1 MPDKPNTTLRNQ
13 LYLLTFAHAV
23 VDTYATTLPHLLP
36 ILFRKLVSQTTSW
49 SSLAGL
55 IIAVSGVFN
64 SFSQVVFGQ
73 LADRGR
79 AAHFLILG
87 VAIPSICTSL
97 MGVVPSLSTLMLLLV
112 IGGMGV
118 AAFHPPAAVQAALL
132 AKRGRGFG
140 VSLFITGGNVGQAI
154 GPFCIMLLLNRYGLE
169 QLVWCM
175 IPGLLVASL
184 VAKTHNPRPTEEN
197 TVKTVPSHTEPK
209 KATLWIALRP
219 ELRPLIVLYLITT
232 LRTVTTLGVL
242 NFLSLHLDQQDFS
255 TLERSAVLSLFVFAG
270 SIGIITG
277 GSISDRINC
286 YTLLRFSLIVAP
298 PILYAAL
305 HSNGIRFLILL
316 LLGNFALSTSVTVNI
331 VLAQQLLPQHESLAS
346 SFAMGAA
353 WGTAG
358 LLNYPVGMIGDRV
371 GLPKLLDGLV
381 MLPLATSILTLFLK
395 REAKQEQH
403 AKNQKIA

>member
-1 MPDKPNTTLRNQ
+1 MLDKFNTTLRNQ

-23 VDTYATTLPHLLP
+23 VDAYSTTLPHLLP
-36 ILFRKLVSQTTSW
+36 LLFRKLVSQTTSW

-55 IIAVSGVFN
+55 FIAVSGVFN

-79 AAHFLILG
+79 TTYFLILG
-87 VAIPSICTSL
+87 VAIPSVCTSL
-97 MGVVPSLSTLMLLLV
+97 MGVVPSLLTLMLLLV
-112 IGGMGV
+112 IGGMAV
-118 AAFHPPAAVQAALL
+118 AAFHPPAAVQAAVL

-169 QLVWCM
+169 RLVWCM

-184 VAKTHNPRPTEEN
+184 VAKTNYSRPTKEGIV
-197 TVKTVPSHTEPK
+197 TTPFSHTEPK
-209 KATLWIALRP
+209 KETLWIALRP

-232 LRTVTTLGVL
+232 LRTVTTVGVL

-255 TLERSAVLSLFVFAG
+255 NIKRSAVLSLFVFAG
-270 SIGIITG
+270 SMGIMTG
-277 GSISDRINC
+277 GSLSDRINR
-286 YTLLRFSLIVAP
+286 YTLLRFSLLVAP

-305 HSNGIRFLILL
+305 HSNGALFLILL
-316 LLGNFALSTSVTVNI
+316 LLGNFTLSTSVTVNI
-331 VLAQQLLPQHESLAS
+331 VLAQQLLPKHENLAS
-346 SFAMGAA
+346 SLAMGAA

-358 LLNYPVGMIGDRV
+358 LLNYPVGIIGDRI

-381 MLPLATSILTLFLK
+381 MLPLATSILTLLLK
-395 REAKQEQH
+395 REAK
-403 AKNQKIA
+403 

>member
-1 MPDKPNTTLRNQ
+1 MLDKSNTTLRNR
-13 LYLLTFAHAV
+13 LYLLTFTHAV

-36 ILFRKLVSQTTSW
+36 LLFRKLVSQTTSW

-64 SFSQVVFGQ
+64 SFSQVLFGQ

-87 VAIPSICTSL
+87 VAIPSVCTSL
-97 MGVVPSLSTLMLLLV
+97 MGVVPSLLTLMLLLI

-118 AAFHPPAAVQAALL
+118 AAFHPPAAVQAA
-132 AKRGRGFG
+132 ASAQRGRGFG

-175 IPGLLVASL
+175 IPGLLVALL
-184 VAKTHNPRPTEEN
+184 VAKANSPQPTKEGGV
-197 TVKTVPSHTEPK
+197 TTTAFSHTESK
-209 KATLWIALRP
+209 KTELWSALRP

-232 LRTVTTLGVL
+232 LRTVTTVGVL

-255 TLERSAVLSLFVFAG
+255 NIERSAVLSLFVLAG

-277 GSISDRINC
+277 GSLSDRINR
-286 YTLLRFSLIVAP
+286 YTLLRFSLLVAP

-305 HSNGIRFLILL
+305 HSKGTLFLILL
-316 LLGNFALSTSVTVNI
+316 LLGNFTLSTSVTVNI
-331 VLAQQLLPQHESLAS
+331 VLAQQLLPKHESLAS

-381 MLPLATSILTLFLK
+381 MLPLATSVLTLFLK
-395 REAKQEQH
+395 REAK
-403 AKNQKIA
+403 

>member
-1 MPDKPNTTLRNQ
+1 MIPDKSSTTLRNR
-13 LYLLTFAHAV
+13 LYLLTFAHAI
-23 VDTYATTLPHLLP
+23 VDAYSTTLPHILP
-36 ILFRKLVSQTTSW
+36 LLFRKLVSQTTSW

-55 IIAVSGVFN
+55 LIAVSGIFN
-64 SFSQVVFGQ
+64 SFSQVLFGQ

-79 AAHFLILG
+79 TALFLILG
-87 VAIPSICTSL
+87 VAIPSVCTSL
-97 MGVVPSLSTLMLLLV
+97 MGMVPSLFQLMLLLV
-112 IGGMGV
+112 IGGMAV
-118 AAFHPPAAVQAALL
+118 AAFHPPAAVQAAAL

-154 GPFCIMLLLNRYGLE
+154 GPFCLMLLLNRYGLE

-184 VAKTHNPRPTEEN
+184 VAKTNYSRPVQEEIVTTAAFSYTE
-197 TVKTVPSHTEPK
+197 SK

-232 LRTVTTLGVL
+232 LRTVTTVGVL
-242 NFLSLHLDQQDFS
+242 NFLSLHLDQQHFS
-255 TLERSAVLSLFVFAG
+255 NLERSAVLSLFVFAG

-277 GSISDRINC
+277 GSLSDRINR
-286 YTLLRFSLIVAP
+286 YTLLRFSLLVAP

-305 HSNGIRFLILL
+305 HSNGALFLILL
-316 LLGNFALSTSVTVNI
+316 LLGNFTLSTSVTVNI
-331 VLAQQLLPQHESLAS
+331 VLAQQLLPKHESLAS

-358 LLNYPVGMIGDRV
+358 LLNYPVGMLGDRI

-381 MLPLATSILTLFLK
+381 MLPLATSVLTLFLK
-395 REAKQEQH
+395 REAK
-403 AKNQKIA
+403 

>member
-1 MPDKPNTTLRNQ
+1 MMPDKSSTTLRNR
-13 LYLLTFAHAV
+13 LYLLTFAHAI
-23 VDTYATTLPHLLP
+23 VDAYSTTLPHILP
-36 ILFRKLVSQTTSW
+36 LLFRKLVSQTTSW

-55 IIAVSGVFN
+55 LIAVSGIFN
-64 SFSQVVFGQ
+64 SFSQVLFGQ

-79 AAHFLILG
+79 TAPFLILG
-87 VAIPSICTSL
+87 VAIPSVCTSL
-97 MGVVPSLSTLMLLLV
+97 MGVVPSLLQLILLLV
-112 IGGMGV
+112 IGGMAV
-118 AAFHPPAAVQAALL
+118 AAFHPPAAVQAAAL

-175 IPGLLVASL
+175 IPGLLVTAL
-184 VAKTHNPRPTEEN
+184 VAKTNHPLSAKEE
-197 TVKTVPSHTEPK
+197 TVTTTTFSHTEPK

-232 LRTVTTLGVL
+232 LRTVTTVGVL
-242 NFLSLHLDQQDFS
+242 NFLSLHLDQQHFS
-255 TLERSAVLSLFVFAG
+255 NLERSAVLSLFVFAG

-277 GSISDRINC
+277 GSISDRINR
-286 YTLLRFSLIVAP
+286 YTLLRFSLLVAP

-305 HSNGIRFLILL
+305 HSNGVLFLILL
-316 LLGNFALSTSVTVNI
+316 LLGNFTLSTSVTVNI
-331 VLAQQLLPQHESLAS
+331 VLAQQLLPKHESLAS

-358 LLNYPVGMIGDRV
+358 ILNYPVGMIGDQV

-381 MLPLATSILTLFLK
+381 MLPLATSVLTLFLK
-395 REAKQEQH
+395 REAK
-403 AKNQKIA
+403 

>member
-1 MPDKPNTTLRNQ
+1 MLDKSNTTLRNR

-36 ILFRKLVSQTTSW
+36 LLFRKLVSQTTSW
-49 SSLAGL
+49 SSLTGL
-55 IIAVSGVFN
+55 LIAVSGVFN

-79 AAHFLILG
+79 TAHFLILG
-87 VAIPSICTSL
+87 VAIPSVCTSL
-97 MGVVPSLSTLMLLLV
+97 MGVVPSLFLLMLLLI

-118 AAFHPPAAVQAALL
+118 AAFHPPAAVQAAAS

-154 GPFCIMLLLNRYGLE
+154 GPFCIMLLLNRYGLG

-175 IPGLLVASL
+175 IPGLLVASI
-184 VAKTHNPRPTEEN
+184 VAKTNSPQTAKEGIVTTAEF
-197 TVKTVPSHTEPK
+197 SHTESK
-209 KATLWIALRP
+209 KETLWIVLRP
-219 ELRPLIVLYLITT
+219 QLRPLIVLYLITT
-232 LRTVTTLGVL
+232 LRTVTTVGVL
-242 NFLSLHLDQQDFS
+242 NFLSLHLDQQHFS
-255 TLERSAVLSLFVFAG
+255 NVERSAVLSLFVFAG

-277 GSISDRINC
+277 GSLSDRINH
-286 YTLLRFSLIVAP
+286 YILLRFSLLVAP

-305 HSNGIRFLILL
+305 HSNGILFLILL
-316 LLGNFALSTSVTVNI
+316 FLGNFTLSTSVTVNI
-331 VLAQQLLPQHESLAS
+331 VLAQQLLPKHESLAS

-358 LLNYPVGMIGDRV
+358 LLNYPVGMIGDLV

-381 MLPLATSILTLFLK
+381 MLPLATSVLTLFLK
-395 REAKQEQH
+395 REAK
-403 AKNQKIA
+403 

>member
-1 MPDKPNTTLRNQ
+1 MLDKSNTVLRNR

-23 VDTYATTLPHLLP
+23 VDAYATTLPHLLP
-36 ILFRKLVSQTTSW
+36 LLFRKLVSQTTSW

-55 IIAVSGVFN
+55 LIAVSGVFN
-64 SFSQVVFGQ
+64 SFSQVLFGQ

-79 AAHFLILG
+79 TAVFLIFG
-87 VAIPSICTSL
+87 VAIPSVCTSL
-97 MGVVPSLSTLMLLLV
+97 MGVVPSLLTLMLLLI
-112 IGGMGV
+112 IGGMAV
-118 AAFHPPAAVQAALL
+118 AAFHPPAAVQAAVL

-140 VSLFITGGNVGQAI
+140 VSLFITGGNLGQAI

-175 IPGLLVASL
+175 IPGLLVALL
-184 VAKTHNPRPTEEN
+184 VAKTNYSRPAKEGGVT
-197 TVKTVPSHTEPK
+197 TTFSHTESK
-209 KATLWIALRP
+209 KETLWIALRP

-232 LRTVTTLGVL
+232 LRTVTTVGVL

-255 TLERSAVLSLFVFAG
+255 NIERSAVLSLFVFAG
-270 SIGIITG
+270 SMGIMTG
-277 GSISDRINC
+277 GSLSDRINR

-305 HSNGIRFLILL
+305 HSSGALFLILL
-316 LLGNFALSTSVTVNI
+316 LLGNFTLSTSVTVNI
-331 VLAQQLLPQHESLAS
+331 VLAQQLLPRHENLAS

-358 LLNYPVGMIGDRV
+358 LLNYPVGMIGDQV

-381 MLPLATSILTLFLK
+381 MLPLATSVLTLLLK
-395 REAKQEQH
+395 REAKQR
-403 AKNQKIA
+403 

>member
-1 MPDKPNTTLRNQ
+1 MLDRSNTTLRNR

-23 VDTYATTLPHLLP
+23 VDAYSTTLPYLLP
-36 ILFRKLVSQTTSW
+36 LLFRKLVSQSTSW

-55 IIAVSGVFN
+55 LIAVSGVFN
-64 SFSQVVFGQ
+64 SFSQVAFGQ
-73 LADRGR
+73 LADRAR
-79 AAHFLILG
+79 TAYFLILG
-87 VAIPSICTSL
+87 VAIPSVCTCL
-97 MGVVPSLSTLMLLLV
+97 MGVVPSLLMLMLLLI
-112 IGGMGV
+112 IGGMAA
-118 AAFHPPAAVQAALL
+118 AAFHPPAAVQAAIL

-169 QLVWCM
+169 KLVWCM
-175 IPGLLVASL
+175 IPGLLVALL
-184 VAKTHNPRPTEEN
+184 VAKTNYSRPATEGIAA
-197 TVKTVPSHTEPK
+197 TTTFSHSTPK
-209 KATLWIALRP
+209 KETLWIALRP

-232 LRTVTTLGVL
+232 LRTVTTVGVL

-255 TLERSAVLSLFVFAG
+255 NIERSAVLSLFVFAG
-270 SIGIITG
+270 SMGIMTG
-277 GSISDRINC
+277 GSLSDRINH

-305 HSNGIRFLILL
+305 HSNGALFLILL
-316 LLGNFALSTSVTVNI
+316 LLGNFTLSTSVTVNI
-331 VLAQQLLPQHESLAS
+331 VLAQQLLPRHENLAS

-358 LLNYPVGMIGDRV
+358 LLNYPVGMIGDQV

-381 MLPLATSILTLFLK
+381 MLPLATSVLTLFLK
-395 REAKQEQH
+395 QEAKQR
-403 AKNQKIA
+403 

>member
-1 MPDKPNTTLRNQ
+1 MIPDKSSTTLRNR
-13 LYLLTFAHAV
+13 LYLLTFAHAI
-23 VDTYATTLPHLLP
+23 VDAYSTTLPHILP
-36 ILFRKLVSQTTSW
+36 LLFRKLVSQTTSW

-55 IIAVSGVFN
+55 LIAVSGIFN
-64 SFSQVVFGQ
+64 SFSQVLFGQ

-79 AAHFLILG
+79 TALFLILG
-87 VAIPSICTSL
+87 VAIPSVCTSL
-97 MGVVPSLSTLMLLLV
+97 MGIVPSLFQLMLLLV
-112 IGGMGV
+112 IGGMAV
-118 AAFHPPAAVQAALL
+118 AAFHPPAAVQAAAL

-184 VAKTHNPRPTEEN
+184 VAKTNYSRPAQEEIVTTAAFAYTES
-197 TVKTVPSHTEPK
+197 KQ
-209 KATLWIALRP
+209 ATLWIALRP

-232 LRTVTTLGVL
+232 LRTVTTVGVL
-242 NFLSLHLDQQDFS
+242 NFLSLHLDQQHFS
-255 TLERSAVLSLFVFAG
+255 NLERSAVLSLFVFAG

-277 GSISDRINC
+277 GSLSDRINR
-286 YTLLRFSLIVAP
+286 YTLLRFSLLVAP

-305 HSNGIRFLILL
+305 HSNGALFLILL
-316 LLGNFALSTSVTVNI
+316 LLGNFTLSTSVTVNI
-331 VLAQQLLPQHESLAS
+331 VLAQQLLPKHESLAS

-358 LLNYPVGMIGDRV
+358 LLNYPVGMLGDRI

-381 MLPLATSILTLFLK
+381 MLPLATSVLTLFLK
-395 REAKQEQH
+395 R
-403 AKNQKIA
+403 

>member
-1 MPDKPNTTLRNQ
+1 MLDKSNTALRNR

-23 VDTYATTLPHLLP
+23 VDAYSTTLPHLLP
-36 ILFRKLVSQTTSW
+36 LLFRKLVSQTTSW

-55 IIAVSGVFN
+55 LIAVSGVFN
-64 SFSQVVFGQ
+64 SFSQVLFGQ

-79 AAHFLILG
+79 TAVFLILG
-87 VAIPSICTSL
+87 VAISSICTSL
-97 MGVVPSLSTLMLLLV
+97 MGVVPSLFALMLLLI
-112 IGGMGV
+112 IGGMAA
-118 AAFHPPAAVQAALL
+118 AAFHPPAAVQAAVL

-169 QLVWCM
+169 KLVWCM
-175 IPGLLVASL
+175 IPGLLVALL
-184 VAKTHNPRPTEEN
+184 VAKTNYSRPAKEGVVT
-197 TVKTVPSHTEPK
+197 TTFSHTESK
-209 KATLWIALRP
+209 KETLWIALRP

-232 LRTVTTLGVL
+232 LRTVTTVGVL

-255 TLERSAVLSLFVFAG
+255 NIERSAVLSLFVFAG
-270 SIGIITG
+270 SMGIMTG
-277 GSISDRINC
+277 GSLSDRINR

-305 HSNGIRFLILL
+305 HSSGALFLILL
-316 LLGNFALSTSVTVNI
+316 LLGNFTLSTSVTVNI
-331 VLAQQLLPQHESLAS
+331 VLAQQLLPRHENLAS

-358 LLNYPVGMIGDRV
+358 LLNYPVGMIGDQV

-381 MLPLATSILTLFLK
+381 MLPLITVVLVPLLK
-395 REAKQEQH
+395 
-403 AKNQKIA
+403 QKR

>member
-1 MPDKPNTTLRNQ
+1 MMLDKSNTTLRHR

-36 ILFRKLVSQTTSW
+36 LLFRKLVLQTTSW

-55 IIAVSGVFN
+55 LIAVSGVFN
-64 SFSQVVFGQ
+64 SFSQVVFGR

-79 AAHFLILG
+79 IAHFLILG

-97 MGVVPSLSTLMLLLV
+97 MGVVPSLLPLMLLLI

-118 AAFHPPAAVQAALL
+118 AAFHPPAAVQAAAL
-132 AKRGRGFG
+132 AQRGRGFG

-175 IPGLLVASL
+175 IPGLFVASL
-184 VAKTHNPRPTEEN
+184 VAKTNYPRS
-197 TVKTVPSHTEPK
+197 VKEGVVTTTALSHTESK

-232 LRTVTTLGVL
+232 LRTVTTVGVL
-242 NFLSLHLDQQDFS
+242 NFLSLHLDQQNFS
-255 TLERSAVLSLFVFAG
+255 NLERSAVLSLFVFAG

-277 GSISDRINC
+277 GSLSDRINR
-286 YTLLRFSLIVAP
+286 YTLLRFSLLIAP

-305 HSNGIRFLILL
+305 HSSGTRFLALL
-316 LLGNFALSTSVTVNI
+316 LLGNFTLSTSVTVNI
-331 VLAQQLLPQHESLAS
+331 VLAQQLLPKHESLAS
-346 SFAMGAA
+346 SLAMGAA

-358 LLNYPVGMIGDRV
+358 ILNYPVGMLGDRV

-381 MLPLATSILTLFLK
+381 MLPLATSVLTLFLK
-395 REAKQEQH
+395 REER
-403 AKNQKIA
+403 

>member
-1 MPDKPNTTLRNQ
+1 MLDKSNTALRNR

-23 VDTYATTLPHLLP
+23 VDAYSTTLPHLLP
-36 ILFRKLVSQTTSW
+36 LLFRKLVSQTTSW

-55 IIAVSGVFN
+55 LIAVSGVFN
-64 SFSQVVFGQ
+64 SFSQVLFGQ

-79 AAHFLILG
+79 TVYFLILG
-87 VAIPSICTSL
+87 VAIPSVCTSL
-97 MGVVPSLSTLMLLLV
+97 MGVAPSLFALILLLI
-112 IGGMGV
+112 IGGMAV

-169 QLVWCM
+169 WLVWCM
-175 IPGLLVASL
+175 IPGLLVALL
-184 VAKTHNPRPTEEN
+184 VAKVNYTRSAAT
-197 TVKTVPSHTEPK
+197 TGFSHSTQEK
-209 KATLWIALRP
+209 ETLWIALRP

-232 LRTVTTLGVL
+232 LRTVTTVGVL

-255 TLERSAVLSLFVFAG
+255 NIERSAVLSLFVFAG
-270 SIGIITG
+270 SMGIMTG
-277 GSISDRINC
+277 SSLSDRINR

-298 PILYAAL
+298 PILYTAL
-305 HSNGIRFLILL
+305 HSSGALFLILL
-316 LLGNFALSTSVTVNI
+316 LLGNFTLSTSVTVNI
-331 VLAQQLLPQHESLAS
+331 VLAQQLLPKHESLAS

-358 LLNYPVGMIGDRV
+358 ILNYPVGMIGDQV

-381 MLPLATSILTLFLK
+381 MLPLVTVVLVPLLK
-395 REAKQEQH
+395 
-403 AKNQKIA
+403 QKR

>member
-1 MPDKPNTTLRNQ
+1 MLDKSNTTLRNR

-23 VDTYATTLPHLLP
+23 VDAYSTTLPYLLP
-36 ILFRKLVSQTTSW
+36 LLFRKLVSQTTSW
-49 SSLAGL
+49 NSLAGL
-55 IIAVSGVFN
+55 LIAVSGVFN
-64 SFSQVVFGQ
+64 SFSQVLFGQ

-79 AAHFLILG
+79 TAVFLIFG
-87 VAIPSICTSL
+87 VAIPSVCTSL
-97 MGVVPSLSTLMLLLV
+97 MGVVPSLLTLMLLLI
-112 IGGMGV
+112 IGGMAV
-118 AAFHPPAAVQAALL
+118 AAFHPPAAVQAAVL

-175 IPGLLVASL
+175 IPGLLVALL
-184 VAKTHNPRPTEEN
+184 VAKTNYSRPAKEGI
-197 TVKTVPSHTEPK
+197 VPTTAFSHSAPK
-209 KATLWIALRP
+209 KETLWIALRP

-232 LRTVTTLGVL
+232 LRTVTTVGVL

-255 TLERSAVLSLFVFAG
+255 NIERSAVLSLFVFAG
-270 SIGIITG
+270 SMGIMTG
-277 GSISDRINC
+277 GSLSDRINH

-305 HSNGIRFLILL
+305 HSNGALFLILL
-316 LLGNFALSTSVTVNI
+316 LLGNFTLSTSVTVNI
-331 VLAQQLLPQHESLAS
+331 VLAQQLLPRHENLAS

-358 LLNYPVGMIGDRV
+358 LLNYPVGLIGDQV

-381 MLPLATSILTLFLK
+381 MLPLATSVLTLFLK
-395 REAKQEQH
+395 REAKQR
-403 AKNQKIA
+403 

>member
-1 MPDKPNTTLRNQ
+1 MSDKSNSTLRNR

-23 VDTYATTLPHLLP
+23 VDAYSTTLPHLLP
-36 ILFRKLVSQTTSW
+36 LLFRKLVSQTTSW

-55 IIAVSGVFN
+55 LIAVSGVFN

-79 AAHFLILG
+79 TAYFLILG
-87 VAIPSICTSL
+87 VAIPSVCTSL
-97 MGVVPSLSTLMLLLV
+97 MGVVPSLSTLMLLLI
-112 IGGMGV
+112 IGGMAV
-118 AAFHPPAAVQAALL
+118 AAFHPPAAVQAAVL

-154 GPFCIMLLLNRYGLE
+154 GPFCIMLLLNHYGLE

-184 VAKTHNPRPTEEN
+184 VAKTNCSRPAEGVVT
-197 TVKTVPSHTEPK
+197 TTAFSHSTPK
-209 KATLWIALRP
+209 KASLWIALRP

-232 LRTVTTLGVL
+232 LRTVTTVGVL

-255 TLERSAVLSLFVFAG
+255 NVERSAVLSLFVFAG
-270 SIGIITG
+270 SMGIMTG
-277 GSISDRINC
+277 GALSDRVNH
-286 YTLLRFSLIVAP
+286 YTLLRFSLLVAP

-305 HSNGIRFLILL
+305 HSGGALFLILL
-316 LLGNFALSTSVTVNI
+316 LLGNFTLSTSVTVNI
-331 VLAQQLLPQHESLAS
+331 VLAQQLLPKHENLAS

-358 LLNYPVGMIGDRV
+358 LLNYPVGMIGDQV

-381 MLPLATSILTLFLK
+381 TLPLATSVLTLFLK
-395 REAKQEQH
+395 REAK
-403 AKNQKIA
+403 

>member
-1 MPDKPNTTLRNQ
+1 MLDKSNTALRNR

-23 VDTYATTLPHLLP
+23 VDAYSTTLPHLLP
-36 ILFRKLVSQTTSW
+36 LLFRKLVSQTTSW

-55 IIAVSGVFN
+55 LIAVSGVFN
-64 SFSQVVFGQ
+64 SFSQVLFGQ

-79 AAHFLILG
+79 TAVFLILG
-87 VAIPSICTSL
+87 VAISSVCTSL
-97 MGVVPSLSTLMLLLV
+97 MGVVPSLFALMLLLI
-112 IGGMGV
+112 IGGMAA
-118 AAFHPPAAVQAALL
+118 AAFHPPAAVQAAVL

-140 VSLFITGGNVGQAI
+140 ISLFITGGNLGQAI

-175 IPGLLVASL
+175 IPGLLVALL
-184 VAKTHNPRPTEEN
+184 VAKTNYSRPAKEGVVIT
-197 TVKTVPSHTEPK
+197 TFSHTESK
-209 KATLWIALRP
+209 KETLWIALRP

-232 LRTVTTLGVL
+232 LRTVTTVGVL

-255 TLERSAVLSLFVFAG
+255 NIERSAVLSLFVFAG
-270 SIGIITG
+270 SMGIMTG
-277 GSISDRINC
+277 GSLSDRINS

-305 HSNGIRFLILL
+305 HSSGALFLILL
-316 LLGNFALSTSVTVNI
+316 LLGNFTLSTSVTVNI
-331 VLAQQLLPQHESLAS
+331 VLAQQLLPRHENLAS

-358 LLNYPVGMIGDRV
+358 LLNYPVGMIGDQV

-381 MLPLATSILTLFLK
+381 MLPLITVVLVPLLK
-395 REAKQEQH
+395 QKQ
-403 AKNQKIA
+403 

>member
-1 MPDKPNTTLRNQ
+1 MLDKSNTTLRNR

-23 VDTYATTLPHLLP
+23 VDAYSTTLPHLLP
-36 ILFRKLVSQTTSW
+36 LLFRKLVSHTTSW

-55 IIAVSGVFN
+55 LIAVSGVFN

-79 AAHFLILG
+79 TAYFLIFG
-87 VAIPSICTSL
+87 VAIPSVCTSL
-97 MGVVPSLSTLMLLLV
+97 MGVVPSILTLMLLLI
-112 IGGMGV
+112 IGGMAV
-118 AAFHPPAAVQAALL
+118 AAFHPPAAVQAAVL

-175 IPGLLVASL
+175 IPGLLVALL
-184 VAKTHNPRPTEEN
+184 VAKTNYSQP
-197 TVKTVPSHTEPK
+197 VKEGVVTTTAFSHVEPK
-209 KATLWIALRP
+209 KENLWIVLRP

-232 LRTVTTLGVL
+232 LRTVTTVGVL

-255 TLERSAVLSLFVFAG
+255 NIERSAVLSLFVFAG
-270 SIGIITG
+270 SMGIMTG
-277 GSISDRINC
+277 GSFSDRINH
-286 YTLLRFSLIVAP
+286 YTLLRFSLLVAP

-305 HSNGIRFLILL
+305 HSRGALFLILL
-316 LLGNFALSTSVTVNI
+316 LLGNFTLSTSVTVNI
-331 VLAQQLLPQHESLAS
+331 VLAQQLLPRHENLAS

-358 LLNYPVGMIGDRV
+358 LLNYPVGMIGDQV

-381 MLPLATSILTLFLK
+381 MLPLATSVLTLFLK
-395 REAKQEQH
+395 RETK
-403 AKNQKIA
+403 